1 MTRADSGE
9 DDAGFRRLTAKIA
22 RERKFACGSY
32 KDRCLRRRI
41 AVRMRACKTASY
53 AAYTAFLDQ
62 HPAEWEK
69 LLDAL
74 TINVT
79 KLFRNPDVYDAIAN
93 LVVPELWEQASRLP
107 GISSSRPLINV
118 WSAGCSSGEETYSI
132 AILFHRHAVAVRQ
145 QARLG
150 RVHVLGSDIDRRSLI
165 AAERGAYRSPAFG
178 DTRDELRT
186 TYFSAGD
193 PAEVNAAVRAITRFE
208 RRDLLND
215 PPPSGPFQLVVC
227 RNVMIYFDRPSQ
239 DRLMDRFHSVLS
251 PGGFLVL
258 GKTETLF
265 GAPRDRFTIV
275 KQRER
280 IYRRV

>member
-9 DDAGFRRLTAKIA
+9 DEAGFKRLTAKIA

-41 AVRMRACKTASY
+41 AVRMRACKTVSY
-53 AAYTAFLDQ
+53 AAYTAFLDA
-62 HPAEWEK
+62 HPTEWEK

-79 KLFRNPDVYDAIAN
+79 KLFRNPDVYDAMAE
-93 LVVPELWEQASRLP
+93 LVVPELWAGPTVR
-107 GISSSRPLINV
+107 V

-132 AILFHRHAVAVRQ
+132 AILFHRHATSVRQ
-145 QARLG
+145 LSRLAR
-150 RVHVLGSDIDRRSLI
+150 VSVLGSDIDRRSLA
-165 AAERGAYRSPAFG
+165 AAENGAYRAPAFG
-178 DTRDELRT
+178 DTRDELRKA
-186 TYFSAGD
+186 YFSAGE

-215 PPPSGPFQLVVC
+215 LPPTGPFQLVVC

-239 DRLMDRFHSVLS
+239 DRLMERFHSVLS

-265 GAPRDRFTIV
+265 GAPRDRFTV
-275 KQRER
+275 VRQRER

>member
-9 DDAGFRRLTAKIA
+9 DEAGFRRLTAKIA
-22 RERKFACGSY
+22 REKKFACGSY

-41 AVRMRACKTASY
+41 AVRMRACKTPSY
-53 AAYTAFLDQ
+53 ATYTAFLDQ

-79 KLFRNPDVYDAIAN
+79 KLFRNPDVYDAIADV
-93 LVVPELWEQASRLP
+93 VVPELWNRTGP
-107 GISSSRPLINV
+107 TVRV

-132 AILFHRHAVAVRQ
+132 AILFHRHAVAAREQ
-145 QARLG
+145 SRLG
-150 RVHVLGSDIDRRSLI
+150 RVHVLGSDIDKRSLL
-165 AAERGAYRSPAFG
+165 AAERGAYRTPAFG
-178 DTRDELRT
+178 DTRDDLRKA
-186 TYFSAGD
+186 YFSASD
-193 PAEVNAAVRAITRFE
+193 PAEVNAAIRAITRFE

-215 PPPSGPFQLVVC
+215 PPPNGPFQLVVC

-239 DRLMDRFHSVLS
+239 DQLMERFHSVLS

>member
-1 MTRADSGE
+1 MTRADSG
-9 DDAGFRRLTAKIA
+9 DDEAGFRRLTAKIA

-41 AVRMRACKTASY
+41 AVRMRACKVTTY
-53 AAYTAFLDQ
+53 AAYTAFLDG

-79 KLFRNPDVYDAIAN
+79 KFFRNPDVYDAMAEV
-93 LVVPELWEQASRLP
+93 VVPALWDQALP
-107 GISSSRPLINV
+107 ALRV

-145 QARLG
+145 QSRLG
-150 RVHVLGSDIDRRSLI
+150 RVRVLGSDIDRRSLI
-165 AAERGAYRSPAFG
+165 AAERGVYRAPAFG
-178 DTRDELRT
+178 DTRDELRA
-186 TYFSAGD
+186 TYFSAGE
-193 PAEVNAAVRAITRFE
+193 PAEVNAAVRAITQFE
-208 RRDLLND
+208 RRDLLNE
-215 PPPSGPFQLVVC
+215 PPPAGPFQLVVC
-227 RNVMIYFDRPSQ
+227 RNVMIYFDRTSQ
-239 DRLMDRFHSVLS
+239 DRLMERFHSVLA

-265 GAPRDRFTIV
+265 GAPRDRFAV
-275 KQRER
+275 VRQRER